1 VRLNA
6 FLARAGVA
14 SRRGADELIKTGRVL
29 VNGRPGELNT
39 FVSSRDAVEVDGRRV
54 RAQPLSYV
62 LLHKP
67 AGVLTTARDPQGR
80 PTVVGLV
87 HSESRVVPVGRL
99 DADTTGALLLTNDGE
114 LAHRLA
120 HPRYEIDKV
129 YEVEVEG
136 EPSEEALRRLVTGV
150 QIDDSLTAPA
160 QVRRLGPGRIE
171 LTIHEGRK
179 HQVKRMFE
187 AVGHR
192 ALRLHRSGYASLT
205 VNGLAPGDS
214 RDLSRGEVE
223 ALQRLVRLRS

>member
-1 VRLNA
+1 
-6 FLARAGVA
+6 
-14 SRRGADELIKTGRVL
+14 
-29 VNGRPGELNT
+29 
-39 FVSSRDAVEVDGRRV
+39 
-54 RAQPLSYV
+54 
-62 LLHKP
+62 
-67 AGVLTTARDPQGR
+67 
-80 PTVVGLV
+80 
-87 HSESRVVPVGRL
+87 
-99 DADTTGALLLTNDGE
+99 
-114 LAHRLA
+114 
-120 HPRYEIDKV
+120 V

-136 EPSEEALRRLVTGV
+136 EPSEEALQRLVSGI

-205 VNGLAPGDS
+205 VNGLAPGES
-214 RDLSRGEVE
+214 RDLRRGEVE